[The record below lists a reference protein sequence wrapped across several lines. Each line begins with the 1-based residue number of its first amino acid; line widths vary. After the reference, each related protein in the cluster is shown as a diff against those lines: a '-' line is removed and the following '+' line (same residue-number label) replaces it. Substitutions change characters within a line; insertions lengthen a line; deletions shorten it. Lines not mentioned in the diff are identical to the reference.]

1 MNEHGEG
8 RMNLSKRRQRLA
20 APIVALV
27 AVAGLVGLLPHLGFT
42 SASSAPLW
50 TEHRAGVQ
58 TVMVQAPD
66 WVRLSKEAKPAVVN
80 VSAKLNAE
88 AQMQAPPQTQ
98 VPPQFRG
105 RPDERSFDDFFK
117 RFFDEGS
124 RRPVRAAGSGFVLNA
139 NGYIV
144 TNNHVVENATDI
156 QVKLDDGREL
166 PAKVVGRDSK
176 TDLALLKVDATGLPV
191 IPLGDSTAPQV
202 GEPVMA
208 IGNPFG
214 LEQTVTTGIVSAT
227 GRVIGSGPYD
237 NFIQTDASI
246 NPGNSGGPLINAR
259 GEVIG
264 INTAIFSRGGGSVG
278 IGFAVPSSLA
288 KTVITQLADHG
299 KVERGWLGV
308 SIQPLT
314 RELAKSFKRDDNTGA
329 LVSAV
334 TAGSPADKAG
344 IKAGDVIVEFNGK
357 KVAKATDLPGL
368 VADVPVGK
376 DVPMV
381 VMREGRELRLN
392 ANIGRLQDESPAKL
406 AETEGKGKL
415 GLSVQPLTPPMAR
428 ELGLKVKEGVL
439 VREVVEGGRA
449 AEAGIRAG
457 DVIVEINRQPVR
469 TVEDL
474 TTRVD
479 KQAKNEPMVLLVN
492 RDGQTMYVAVPAV

>member
-1 MNEHGEG
+1 MRILNS
-8 RMNLSKRRQRLA
+8 NRRWA

-27 AVAGLVGLLPHLGFT
+27 AVAAMVGLLPHFGFT
-42 SASSAPLW
+42 SASKAPIW
-50 TEHRAGVQ
+50 TERASAQAVQ
-58 TVMVQAPD
+58 NQAPD

-80 VSAKLNAE
+80 ISSKLNAE
-88 AQMQAPPQTQ
+88 SAMPPQLKGQ
-98 VPPQFRG
+98 
-105 RPDERSFDDFFK
+105 PDDRSMDEFFK
-117 RFFDEGS
+117 RFFDEAPQQ
-124 RRPVRAAGSGFVLNA
+124 RRPVRAGGSGFIVNA
-139 NGYIV
+139 NGFII
-144 TNNHVVENATDI
+144 TNNHVVENATNI

-166 PAKVVGRDSK
+166 PAKVVGRDAK
-176 TDLALLKVDATGLPV
+176 TDLALLKIDATGLPV
-191 IPLGDSTAPQV
+191 IPLGDSTALQV

-299 KVERGWLGV
+299 TVERGWLGV

-314 RELAKSFKRDDNTGA
+314 KELASSFKRGDTTGA

-334 TAGSPADKAG
+334 MEGSPADKAG
-344 IKAGDVIVEFNGK
+344 VKAGDVIVDFNGK
-357 KVAKATDLPGL
+357 KIAKATDLPGL

-381 VMREGRELRLN
+381 VVREGKEQGLN
-392 ANIGRLQDESPAKL
+392 AHIAKLEDESHAKVA
-406 AETEGKGKL
+406 AETDGKGQL
-415 GLSVQPLTPPMAR
+415 GLSVQPVTPPVAR

-439 VREVVEGGRA
+439 VRDVVEGGRA

-457 DVIVEINRQPVR
+457 DVIVEVDRRPVR
-469 TVEDL
+469 TIEDFKARL
-474 TTRVD
+474 DR
-479 KQAKNEPMVLLVN
+479 QAKDAPVVLLVN
-492 RDGQTMYVAVPAV
+492 RDGQTMYVAIPAA

>member
-1 MNEHGEG
+1 
-8 RMNLSKRRQRLA
+8 MNLSRMSRRWA
-20 APIVALV
+20 APVVALV
-27 AVAGLVGLLPHLGFT
+27 AAASLIGLLPHLGT
-42 SASSAPLW
+42 GASPTPLW
-50 TEHRAGVQ
+50 SENRGAQ
-58 TVMVQAPD
+58 TATIQAPD

-80 VSAKLNAE
+80 VSTKLNAE
-88 AQMQAPPQTQ
+88 APTRPE
-98 VPPQFRG
+98 PRG
-105 RPDERSFDDFFK
+105 RPERPDERSFEDFFK
-117 RFFDEGS
+117 RFFDETQ
-124 RRPVRAAGSGFVLNA
+124 RRPVRAAGSGFVLNS
-139 NGYIV
+139 NGFIV
-144 TNNHVVENATDI
+144 TNNHVVENASDI
-156 QVKLDDGREL
+156 QVKLGDGREL
-166 PAKVVGRDSK
+166 PAKVVGRDAK

-191 IPLGDSTAPQV
+191 IPLGDSTALQV

-314 RELAKSFKRDDNTGA
+314 KDLAKNFKRDNTNGA
-329 LVSAV
+329 LVSSV
-334 TAGSPADKAG
+334 IEGSPAEKAG
-344 IKAGDVIVEFNGK
+344 LKAGDVIVEFNGK
-357 KVAKATDLPGL
+357 KVAKATELPSL
-368 VADVPVGK
+368 VADLTVGR

-381 VMREGRELRLN
+381 VVRDGSEMRLN
-392 ANIGRLQDESPAKL
+392 ARIARLEDETPAKV
-406 AETEGKGKL
+406 ADAQEKGQL
-415 GLSVQPLTPPMAR
+415 GLSVQPITPPVAR

-439 VREVVEGGRA
+439 VRDVVEGGRA
-449 AEAGIRAG
+449 AEAGIRPG

-474 TTRVD
+474 KVRVD
-479 KQAKNEPMVLLVN
+479 KQTKNEPIVLLVN
-492 RDGQTMYVAVPAV
+492 RDGQALYLAVPAA

>member
-1 MNEHGEG
+1 MNTQRGG
-8 RMNLSKRRQRLA
+8 LMRIMKNNRRWA

-27 AVAGLVGLLPHLGFT
+27 AVAAMVGLLPHFGFT
-42 SASSAPLW
+42 SGSQAPIW
-50 TEHRAGVQ
+50 TERTSTQ
-58 TVMVQAPD
+58 SFQIQAPD

-80 VSAKLNAE
+80 ISSKLNAE
-88 AQMQAPPQTQ
+88 SPTPPQL
-98 VPPQFRG
+98 RG
-105 RPDERSFDDFFK
+105 RPDEGSMEDFFK
-117 RFFDEGS
+117 RFFGEGP
-124 RRPVRAAGSGFVLNA
+124 RHPVRAGGSGVIVNS
-139 NGYIV
+139 NGFIV
-144 TNNHVVENATDI
+144 TNNHVVENAADI

-166 PAKVVGRDSK
+166 PAKVVGRDAK
-176 TDLALLKVDATGLPV
+176 TDLALLKIDATGLPV
-191 IPLGDSTAPQV
+191 IPLGDSTALQV

-299 KVERGWLGV
+299 TVERGWLGV

-314 RELAKSFKRDDNTGA
+314 KELAASFKRGDTTGA
-329 LVSAV
+329 LVSEV
-334 TAGSPADKAG
+334 MEGSPADKAG
-344 IKAGDVIVEFNGK
+344 VRAGDVIVEFNGRK
-357 KVAKATDLPGL
+357 FAKATDLPGL

-376 DVPMV
+376 DVPIV
-381 VMREGRELRLN
+381 VVREGAERRLN
-392 ANIGRLQDESPAKL
+392 AHIAKL
-406 AETEGKGKL
+406 EEESHAKVAAESDGKGTL
-415 GLSVQPLTPPMAR
+415 GLSVQPVTPPVAR

-439 VREVVEGGRA
+439 VRDVVEGGRA

-457 DVIVEINRQPVR
+457 DVIVEVGRRPVR
-469 TVEDL
+469 TVEDFKARL
-474 TTRVD
+474 D
-479 KQAKNEPMVLLVN
+479 KQATDEPVVMLVN
-492 RDGQTMYVAVPAV
+492 RDGQTIYVAIPAA

>member
-1 MNEHGEG
+1 
-8 RMNLSKRRQRLA
+8 MNLSRMSRRWA
-20 APIVALV
+20 APVVALV
-27 AVAGLVGLLPHLGFT
+27 AAASLIGLLPHLGT
-42 SASSAPLW
+42 GASPTPLW
-50 TEHRAGVQ
+50 SENRGAQ
-58 TVMVQAPD
+58 TATIQAPD

-80 VSAKLNAE
+80 VSTKLNAE
-88 AQMQAPPQTQ
+88 APTRPE
-98 VPPQFRG
+98 PRG
-105 RPDERSFDDFFK
+105 RPERPDERSFEDFFK
-117 RFFDEGS
+117 RFFDETQ
-124 RRPVRAAGSGFVLNA
+124 RRPVRAAGSGFVLNS
-139 NGYIV
+139 NGFIV
-144 TNNHVVENATDI
+144 TNNHVVENASDI
-156 QVKLDDGREL
+156 QVKLGDGREL
-166 PAKVVGRDSK
+166 PAKVVGRDAK

-191 IPLGDSTAPQV
+191 IPLGDSTALQV

-299 KVERGWLGV
+299 TVERGWLGV

-314 RELAKSFKRDDNTGA
+314 KELAASFKRGDTTGA

-334 TAGSPADKAG
+334 MEGSPADKAG
-344 IKAGDVIVEFNGK
+344 VKAGDVIVEFNGK
-357 KVAKATDLPGL
+357 KIPKATDLPGL

-381 VMREGRELRLN
+381 VVREGKEQRLN
-392 ANIGRLQDESPAKL
+392 AHIAKLEDESHANAA
-406 AETEGKGKL
+406 AETDGKGKL
-415 GLSVQPLTPPMAR
+415 GLSVQPVTPPVAR

-439 VREVVEGGRA
+439 VRDVVEGGRA

-457 DVIVEINRQPVR
+457 DVIVEVDRRPVR
-469 TVEDL
+469 TVEDFKARL
-474 TTRVD
+474 D
-479 KQAKNEPMVLLVN
+479 KLANDAPVVMLVN
-492 RDGQTMYVAVPAV
+492 RDGQTMYLAIPAA

>member
-1 MNEHGEG
+1 
-8 RMNLSKRRQRLA
+8 MNLSRMSRRWA
-20 APIVALV
+20 APVVALV
-27 AVAGLVGLLPHLGFT
+27 AAASLIGLLPHLGT
-42 SASSAPLW
+42 GASPTPLW
-50 TEHRAGVQ
+50 SENRGAQ
-58 TVMVQAPD
+58 TATIQAPD

-80 VSAKLNAE
+80 VSTKLNAE
-88 AQMQAPPQTQ
+88 APTRPE
-98 VPPQFRG
+98 PRG
-105 RPDERSFDDFFK
+105 RPERPDERSFEDFFK
-117 RFFDEGS
+117 RFFDETQ
-124 RRPVRAAGSGFVLNA
+124 RRPVRAAGSGFVLNS
-139 NGYIV
+139 NGFVV
-144 TNNHVVENATDI
+144 TNNHVVENASDI
-156 QVKLDDGREL
+156 QVKLGDGREL
-166 PAKVVGRDSK
+166 PAKVVGRDAK

-191 IPLGDSTAPQV
+191 IPLGDSTALQV

-314 RELAKSFKRDDNTGA
+314 KDLAKNFKRDNTNGA
-329 LVSAV
+329 LVSSV
-334 TAGSPADKAG
+334 IEGSPAEKAG
-344 IKAGDVIVEFNGK
+344 LKAGDVIVEFNGK
-357 KVAKATDLPGL
+357 KVAKATELPSL
-368 VADVPVGK
+368 VADLTVGR

-381 VMREGRELRLN
+381 VVRDGSEMRLN
-392 ANIGRLQDESPAKL
+392 ARIARLEDETPAKV
-406 AETEGKGKL
+406 ADAQEKGQL
-415 GLSVQPLTPPMAR
+415 GLSVQPITPPVAR

-439 VREVVEGGRA
+439 VRDVVEGGRA
-449 AEAGIRAG
+449 AEAGIRPG

-474 TTRVD
+474 KVRVD
-479 KQAKNEPMVLLVN
+479 KQTKNEPIVLLVN
-492 RDGQTMYVAVPAV
+492 RDGQALYVAVPAA

>member
-1 MNEHGEG
+1 
-8 RMNLSKRRQRLA
+8 
-20 APIVALV
+20 
-27 AVAGLVGLLPHLGFT
+27 
-42 SASSAPLW
+42 
-50 TEHRAGVQ
+50 
-58 TVMVQAPD
+58 
-66 WVRLSKEAKPAVVN
+66 
-80 VSAKLNAE
+80 
-88 AQMQAPPQTQ
+88 
-98 VPPQFRG
+98 
-105 RPDERSFDDFFK
+105 
-117 RFFDEGS
+117 
-124 RRPVRAAGSGFVLNA
+124 
-139 NGYIV
+139 
-144 TNNHVVENATDI
+144 
-156 QVKLDDGREL
+156 
-166 PAKVVGRDSK
+166 
-176 TDLALLKVDATGLPV
+176 V
-191 IPLGDSTAPQV
+191 IPLGDSTALQV

-299 KVERGWLGV
+299 TVERGWLGV

-314 RELAKSFKRDDNTGA
+314 KELAASFKRGDTSGA

-334 TAGSPADKAG
+334 MDGSPADKAG
-344 IKAGDVIVEFNGK
+344 VKAGDVIVEFNGK
-357 KVAKATDLPGL
+357 KIPKATDLPGL

-381 VMREGRELRLN
+381 VVREGKEQRLN
-392 ANIGRLQDESPAKL
+392 AHIAKLEDESHANAA
-406 AETEGKGKL
+406 AETDGKGKL
-415 GLSVQPLTPPMAR
+415 GLSVQPVTPPVAR

-439 VREVVEGGRA
+439 VRDVVEGGRA

-457 DVIVEINRQPVR
+457 DVIVEVDRRPVR
-469 TVEDL
+469 TVEDFKARL
-474 TTRVD
+474 D
-479 KQAKNEPMVLLVN
+479 KLANDAPVVMLVN
-492 RDGQTMYVAVPAV
+492 RDGQTMYLAIPAA

>member
-1 MNEHGEG
+1 MNEHAAGL
-8 RMNLSKRRQRLA
+8 MNLSRTDPRWA
-20 APIVALV
+20 GPVVALI
-27 AVAGLVGLLPHLGFT
+27 AVAALVGLLPHLGFT
-42 SASSAPLW
+42 GASRAPLW
-50 TEHRAGVQ
+50 SEQRTGAQ
-58 TVMVQAPD
+58 TAQIQAPE
-66 WVRLSKEAKPAVVN
+66 WVRLSKQAKPAVVN
-80 VSAKLNAE
+80 VSTKLNAE
-88 AQMQAPPQTQ
+88 AQARPEL
-98 VPPQFRG
+98 RG

-117 RFFDEGS
+117 RFFDEGP

-139 NGYIV
+139 NGFIV
-144 TNNHVVENATDI
+144 TNNHVVENATGI

-191 IPLGDSTAPQV
+191 IPLGDSTALQV

-288 KTVITQLADHG
+288 KTVITQLA
-299 KVERGWLGV
+299 E
-308 SIQPLT
+308 
-314 RELAKSFKRDDNTGA
+314 
-329 LVSAV
+329 
-334 TAGSPADKAG
+334 
-344 IKAGDVIVEFNGK
+344 
-357 KVAKATDLPGL
+357 PG
-368 VADVPVGK
+368 
-376 DVPMV
+376 
-381 VMREGRELRLN
+381 
-392 ANIGRLQDESPAKL
+392 Q
-406 AETEGKGKL
+406 L

-439 VREVVEGGRA
+439 VRDVVEGGRA
-449 AEAGIRAG
+449 ADAGIRAG

-474 TTRVD
+474 KTRIE
-479 KQAKNEPMVLLVN
+479 KQAKGEPMVLLVN
-492 RDGQTMYVAVPAV
+492 RDGQALYVAVPAA

>member
-1 MNEHGEG
+1 
-8 RMNLSKRRQRLA
+8 
-20 APIVALV
+20 VALV
-27 AVAGLVGLLPHLGFT
+27 AAASLIGLLPHLGT
-42 SASSAPLW
+42 GASPTPLW
-50 TEHRAGVQ
+50 SENRGAQ
-58 TVMVQAPD
+58 TATIQAPD

-80 VSAKLNAE
+80 VSTKLNAE
-88 AQMQAPPQTQ
+88 TTTRPEP
-98 VPPQFRG
+98 RG
-105 RPDERSFDDFFK
+105 RPERPDERSFEDFFK
-117 RFFDEGS
+117 RFFDES
-124 RRPVRAAGSGFVLNA
+124 QRRPVRAAGSGFVLNS
-139 NGYIV
+139 NGFIV
-144 TNNHVVENATDI
+144 TNNHVVENASDI
-156 QVKLDDGREL
+156 QVKLSDGREL
-166 PAKVVGRDSK
+166 PAKVIGRDAK
-176 TDLALLKVDATGLPV
+176 TDLALVKVDATGLPV
-191 IPLGDSTAPQV
+191 IPLGDSTALQV

-314 RELAKSFKRDDNTGA
+314 KDLAKNFKRDNTNGA
-329 LVSAV
+329 LVSSV
-334 TAGSPADKAG
+334 IEGSPAEKAG
-344 IKAGDVIVEFNGK
+344 LKAGDVIVEFNGK
-357 KVAKATDLPGL
+357 KVAKATELPSL
-368 VADVPVGK
+368 VADLTVGR

-381 VMREGRELRLN
+381 VVRDGSEMRLN
-392 ANIGRLQDESPAKL
+392 ARIARLEDETPAKV
-406 AETEGKGKL
+406 ADAQEKGQL
-415 GLSVQPLTPPMAR
+415 GLSVQPITPPVAR

-439 VREVVEGGRA
+439 VRDVVEGGRA
-449 AEAGIRAG
+449 AEAGIRPG
-457 DVIVEINRQPVR
+457 DVIVEINREPVR

-474 TTRVD
+474 KVRVD
-479 KQAKNEPMVLLVN
+479 KQAKNEPIVLLVN
-492 RDGQTMYVAVPAV
+492 RDGQALYVAVPAA

>member
-1 MNEHGEG
+1 
-8 RMNLSKRRQRLA
+8 MNLSRMSRRWA
-20 APIVALV
+20 APVVALV
-27 AVAGLVGLLPHLGFT
+27 AAASLIGLLPHLGT
-42 SASSAPLW
+42 GASPTPLW
-50 TEHRAGVQ
+50 SENRGAQ
-58 TVMVQAPD
+58 TATIQAPD

-80 VSAKLNAE
+80 VSTKLNAE
-88 AQMQAPPQTQ
+88 APTRPE
-98 VPPQFRG
+98 PRG
-105 RPDERSFDDFFK
+105 RPERPDERSFEDFFK
-117 RFFDEGS
+117 RFFDETQ
-124 RRPVRAAGSGFVLNA
+124 RRPVRAAGSGFVLNS
-139 NGYIV
+139 NGFIV
-144 TNNHVVENATDI
+144 TNNHVVENASDI
-156 QVKLDDGREL
+156 QVKLGDGREL
-166 PAKVVGRDSK
+166 PAKVVGRDAK

-191 IPLGDSTAPQV
+191 IPLGDSTALQV

-314 RELAKSFKRDDNTGA
+314 KDLAKNFKRDNTNGA
-329 LVSAV
+329 LVSSV
-334 TAGSPADKAG
+334 IEGSPADKAG
-344 IKAGDVIVEFNGK
+344 LKAGDVIVEFNGK
-357 KVAKATDLPGL
+357 KVAKATELPSL
-368 VADVPVGK
+368 VADLTVGR

-381 VMREGRELRLN
+381 VVRDGSEMRLN
-392 ANIGRLQDESPAKL
+392 ARIARLEDETPAKV
-406 AETEGKGKL
+406 ADAQEKGQL
-415 GLSVQPLTPPMAR
+415 GLSVQPITPPVAR

-439 VREVVEGGRA
+439 VRDVVEGGRA
-449 AEAGIRAG
+449 AEAGIRPG

-474 TTRVD
+474 KVRVD
-479 KQAKNEPMVLLVN
+479 KQTKNEPIVLLVN
-492 RDGQTMYVAVPAV
+492 RDGQALYLAVPAA

>member
-1 MNEHGEG
+1 M
-8 RMNLSKRRQRLA
+8 SRRWT
-20 APIVALV
+20 APVVALV
-27 AVAGLVGLLPHLGFT
+27 AAASLIGLLPHLGT
-42 SASSAPLW
+42 GASPTPLW
-50 TEHRAGVQ
+50 SENRGAQ
-58 TVMVQAPD
+58 TATIQAPD

-80 VSAKLNAE
+80 VSTKLNAE
-88 AQMQAPPQTQ
+88 TTTRPEP
-98 VPPQFRG
+98 RG
-105 RPDERSFDDFFK
+105 RPERPDERSFEDFFK
-117 RFFDEGS
+117 RFFDES
-124 RRPVRAAGSGFVLNA
+124 QRRPVRAAGSGFVLNS
-139 NGYIV
+139 NGFIV
-144 TNNHVVENATDI
+144 TNNHVVENASDI
-156 QVKLDDGREL
+156 QVKLSDGREL
-166 PAKVVGRDSK
+166 PAKVIGRDAK
-176 TDLALLKVDATGLPV
+176 TDLALVKVDATGLPV
-191 IPLGDSTAPQV
+191 IPLGDSTALQV

-314 RELAKSFKRDDNTGA
+314 KDLAKNFKRDNTNGA
-329 LVSAV
+329 LVSSV
-334 TAGSPADKAG
+334 IEGSPAEKAG
-344 IKAGDVIVEFNGK
+344 LKAGDVIVEFNGK
-357 KVAKATDLPGL
+357 KVAKATELPSL
-368 VADVPVGK
+368 VADLTVGR

-381 VMREGRELRLN
+381 IVRDGSEMRLN
-392 ANIGRLQDESPAKL
+392 ARIARLEDETPAKV
-406 AETEGKGKL
+406 ADAQEKGQL
-415 GLSVQPLTPPMAR
+415 GLSVQPITPPVAR

-439 VREVVEGGRA
+439 VRDVVEGGRA
-449 AEAGIRAG
+449 AEAGIRPG
-457 DVIVEINRQPVR
+457 DVIVEINREPVR

-474 TTRVD
+474 KVRVD
-479 KQAKNEPMVLLVN
+479 KQAKNEPIVLLVN
-492 RDGQTMYVAVPAV
+492 RDGQALYVAVPAA

>member
-1 MNEHGEG
+1 
-8 RMNLSKRRQRLA
+8 MNLSRMSRRWA
-20 APIVALV
+20 APVVALV
-27 AVAGLVGLLPHLGFT
+27 AAASLIGLLPHLGT
-42 SASSAPLW
+42 GASPTPLW
-50 TEHRAGVQ
+50 SENRGAQ
-58 TVMVQAPD
+58 TATIQAPD

-80 VSAKLNAE
+80 VSTKLNAE
-88 AQMQAPPQTQ
+88 APTRPE
-98 VPPQFRG
+98 PRG
-105 RPDERSFDDFFK
+105 RPERPDERSFEDFFK
-117 RFFDEGS
+117 RFFDETQ
-124 RRPVRAAGSGFVLNA
+124 RRPVRAAGSGFVLNS
-139 NGYIV
+139 NGFIV
-144 TNNHVVENATDI
+144 TNNHVVENASDI
-156 QVKLDDGREL
+156 QVKLGDGREL
-166 PAKVVGRDSK
+166 PAKVVGRDAK

-191 IPLGDSTAPQV
+191 IPLGDSTALQV

-314 RELAKSFKRDDNTGA
+314 KDLAKNFKRDNTNGA
-329 LVSAV
+329 LVSSV
-334 TAGSPADKAG
+334 IEGSPADKAG
-344 IKAGDVIVEFNGK
+344 LKAGDVIVEFNGK
-357 KVAKATDLPGL
+357 KVAKATELPSL
-368 VADVPVGK
+368 VADLTVGR

-381 VMREGRELRLN
+381 VVRDGSEMRLN
-392 ANIGRLQDESPAKL
+392 ARIARLEDETPAKV
-406 AETEGKGKL
+406 ADAQEKGQL
-415 GLSVQPLTPPMAR
+415 GLSVQPITPPVAR

-439 VREVVEGGRA
+439 VRDVVEGGRA
-449 AEAGIRAG
+449 AEAGIRPG

-474 TTRVD
+474 KVRVD
-479 KQAKNEPMVLLVN
+479 KQADNEPIVLLVN
-492 RDGQTMYVAVPAV
+492 RDGQALYVAVPAA

>member
-1 MNEHGEG
+1 MNVS
-8 RMNLSKRRQRLA
+8 RMSRRWA

-27 AVAGLVGLLPHLGFT
+27 AVIAFVGLLPHLGT
-42 SASSAPLW
+42 GASPTPLW
-50 TEHRAGVQ
+50 SEHRGAQ
-58 TVMVQAPD
+58 SATIQAPD
-66 WVRLSKEAKPAVVN
+66 WVRLIKEAKPAVVN
-80 VSAKLNAE
+80 VSTKISAE
-88 AQMQAPPQTQ
+88 APTRPE
-98 VPPQFRG
+98 PRG
-105 RPDERSFDDFFK
+105 RPERPDERGFDDFFK
-117 RFFDEGS
+117 RFFDEGQGQ
-124 RRPVRAAGSGFVLNA
+124 RRPVRAAGSGFVLNS
-139 NGYIV
+139 NGFIV
-144 TNNHVVENATDI
+144 TNNHVVENASEIT
-156 QVKLDDGREL
+156 VKFDDGREL
-166 PAKVVGRDSK
+166 PAKVVGRDPK
-176 TDLALLKVDATGLPV
+176 TDLALLKVEATGLPV
-191 IPLGDSTAPQV
+191 IPLGDSTALQV

-314 RELAKSFKRDDNTGA
+314 TDLAKNFKRDDTKGA
-329 LVSAV
+329 LVSSV
-334 TAGSPADKAG
+334 IEGSPAEKAG
-344 IKAGDVIVEFNGK
+344 LKPGDVIVEFNGK
-357 KVAKATDLPGL
+357 KVTKATELPSL
-368 VADVPVGK
+368 VADLPVGREA
-376 DVPMV
+376 PMV
-381 VMREGRELRLN
+381 IVRDGNEMRLN
-392 ANIGRLQDESPAKL
+392 ARIARLEDETPTKVADTQS
-406 AETEGKGKL
+406 KGQL
-415 GLSVQPLTPPMAR
+415 GLALQPITPPVAR

-439 VREVVEGGRA
+439 VRDVVEGGRA
-449 AEAGIRAG
+449 AEAGVRPG

-474 TTRVD
+474 KARVD
-479 KQAKNEPMVLLVN
+479 KQGKNEPIVLLLN
-492 RDGQTMYVAVPAV
+492 RDGQALFVAVPAA

>member
-1 MNEHGEG
+1 MKILQRN
-8 RMNLSKRRQRLA
+8 RRWA
-20 APIVALV
+20 TPIVALV
-27 AVAGLVGLLPHLGFT
+27 AVAAMVGLLPHFGFT
-42 SASSAPLW
+42 SGAKAPIW
-50 TEHRAGVQ
+50 TERASAQ
-58 TVMVQAPD
+58 TAQIQAPD

-80 VSAKLNAE
+80 ISTKLKAE
-88 AQMQAPPQTQ
+88 SP

-105 RPDERSFDDFFK
+105 RPDENQFDEFFK
-117 RFFDEGS
+117 RFFDEGP
-124 RRPVRAAGSGFVLNA
+124 RRPVRAGGSGVIVNA

-144 TNNHVVENATDI
+144 TNNHVVENAADI

-166 PAKVVGRDSK
+166 PATVVGRDAK
-176 TDLALLKVDATGLPV
+176 TDLALLKIDATGLPV
-191 IPLGDSTAPQV
+191 IPLGDSTALQV

-264 INTAIFSRGGGSVG
+264 INTAIFSRTGGSVG

-299 KVERGWLGV
+299 TVERGWLGV

-314 RELAKSFKRDDNTGA
+314 KELASSFKRGDTSGA
-329 LVSAV
+329 LVSEV
-334 TAGSPADKAG
+334 IQGSPADKAG
-344 IKAGDVIVEFNGK
+344 VKSGDVIVEFNGK
-357 KVAKATDLPGL
+357 KVTKATDLPGL
-368 VADVPVGK
+368 VADVPVGR
-376 DVPMV
+376 DVPVV
-381 VMREGRELRLN
+381 VMRDGAEQRLN
-392 ANIGRLQDESPAKL
+392 AHIAKLSDESQPKVA
-406 AETEGKGKL
+406 AESDGKGKL
-415 GLSVQPLTPPMAR
+415 GLSVQPVTPPIAR

-439 VREVVEGGRA
+439 VRDVVEGGRA

-457 DVIVEINRQPVR
+457 DVIVEVDRLPVR
-469 TVEDL
+469 TIEDFKARL
-474 TTRVD
+474 E
-479 KQAKNEPMVLLVN
+479 KQAKDTPVVMLVN
-492 RDGQTMYVAVPAV
+492 RDGQTMYVAIPAA